1 MNLVFGSLFS
11 SFMAFLV
18 YIVWSGDGEISF
30 RFTVLLLC
38 VIHWFFTVISK
49 PLMSG
54 VNIDEPGFTAPAGS
68 APPSSDSSADP
79 PPESRSKCVSCP
91 RRMSAKTAD
100 RHTICVS
107 CRGFDCTTD
116 TRCEECIDWPEEE
129 VRSYAKMRKSLKT
142 KGSSRRRDKPA
153 ASSPPPPATS
163 IPSSQPDAF
172 NLMQTQVDTL
182 NAMVKSL
189 SETFFYLGWTPFRLP

>member
-1 MNLVFGSLFS
+1 MSLVFGSLFS
-11 SFMAFLV
+11 SFMAFIV
-18 YIVWSGDGEISF
+18 YIVWSGDGELSF
-30 RFTVLLLC
+30 LFTVLLLC
-38 VIHWFFTVISK
+38 VIYWFFTVISK
-49 PLMSG
+49 PCMSG
-54 VNIDEPGFTAPAGS
+54 VNIDEPGFTAPASS

-107 CRGFDCTTD
+107 CRGFDCTVD

-129 VRSYAKMRKSLKT
+129 VRLYTKMRKSLKT

-153 ASSPPPPATS
+153 APSPPPPATS
-163 IPSSQPDAF
+163 VPFSQPDTF

-182 NAMVKSL
+182 NAMVNSL
-189 SETFFYLGWTPFRLP
+189 SETFFCLAWTPFRLP

>member
-1 MNLVFGSLFS
+1 MSLVFGSLFS
-11 SFMAFLV
+11 SFMAFIV
-18 YIVWSGDGEISF
+18 YIVWSGDGELSF
-30 RFTVLLLC
+30 WFSVLLLC
-38 VIHWFFTVISK
+38 VIYWFFTVIST
-49 PLMSG
+49 PFMSG
-54 VNIDEPGFTAPAGS
+54 VNIDAPGFTAPADS

-79 PPESRSKCVSCP
+79 PPESRSKCISCP

-100 RHTICVS
+100 CHTICVS
-107 CRGFDCTTD
+107 CRGFDCTID

-129 VRSYAKMRKSLKT
+129 VHSYAKMRKSLKT
-142 KGSSRRRDKPA
+142 KGSPRRRDKPA

-182 NAMVKSL
+182 NAVVISL
-189 SETFFYLGWTPFRLP
+189 SETFFV

>member
-1 MNLVFGSLFS
+1 MNLIFGSLFS

-18 YIVWSGDGEISF
+18 YIVLSGDDELSF

-38 VIHWFFTVISK
+38 VIYWFFTVISK

-54 VNIDEPGFTAPAGS
+54 VNIDEPGFTAPASS

-100 RHTICVS
+100 PSYYLCV
-107 CRGFDCTTD
+107 
-116 TRCEECIDWPEEE
+116 
-129 VRSYAKMRKSLKT
+129 L
-142 KGSSRRRDKPA
+142 
-153 ASSPPPPATS
+153 
-163 IPSSQPDAF
+163 
-172 NLMQTQVDTL
+172 
-182 NAMVKSL
+182 
-189 SETFFYLGWTPFRLP
+189 